1 MIFREQEGIPSWHYT
16 FEVWSQILYAALKGL
31 FLRPFCWLLGEE
43 RIPHHS
49 QSSQHYQAQFSQ
61 PHQAQFSQP
70 QQPYFTKNIAPK
82 QQFPSQPINLPT
94 PLPVKHNFPT
104 NRQVFG
110 PPQPQNNVFH
120 PKNSHKPT
128 QKPEPMDTA
137 TRQTVR
143 SNRFKPSGPR
153 NFVAEELYNT
163 EQTEPYPET
172 FDYPDSYYDQSPYN
186 ANDIYSRTQTDFDLQ
201 KIEIPPQSIVAKDI
215 RTSLPEGTELILDP
229 LVYKDGAIE
238 FSSCITKV
246 KDQKAT
252 IEIRN
257 NTGASQ
263 IFVLDKD
270 FLQTFGTVID
280 PNEYE
285 CFSIENNSNH
295 INSTCPTSL
304 NFDQLRIDHLNFE
317 EKSELYKLVKEFSSI
332 FHTENE
338 PLTFSNTVKHEIRT
352 TDDIPIHTKSYRYPY
367 VHKQEVTRQINKML
381 NDGII
386 RPSQSPWSSPI
397 WIVPKKLDAS
407 GKQKWRIVV
416 DYRKLNE
423 KTIDDR
429 YPIPNITDILDKLGR
444 CNYFTT
450 LDLASGFHQIELHP
464 NSIPKTAF
472 NVENGHY
479 EFVRLP
485 FGLKNAP
492 STFQRVM
499 DNVLK
504 ELQGKV
510 CLVYMDDI
518 IIFSTSLQE
527 HISNL
532 KKVFQKLKGAGLK
545 IQIDKCEFLCKSVE
559 FLGHVV
565 TPEGIRPNPK
575 KIEAIKKFP
584 IPKTAKEIKSFLG
597 LIGYYRKFINNFAHL
612 TKPLTHCL
620 KKNVKIQHTPEFIKC
635 FETCK

>member
-1 MIFREQEGIPSWHYT
+1 MTDQTLGLLDGDYT
-16 FEVWSQILYAALKGL
+16 TYLSDDSVETEDDGERLNFIIEFFNSINPPGMLQHRLRCCYAAKELKNKEGSVQ
-31 FLRPFCWLLGEE
+31 RKQISHQQHEE
-43 RIPHHS
+43 IPHHS

-70 QQPYFTKNIAPK
+70 QQPYFTENIAPK

-137 TRQTVR
+137 TRQIVR

-163 EQTEPYPET
+163 EQTEPHPET

-246 KDQKAT
+246 KGQKAT

-304 NFDQLRIDHLNFE
+304 NFDQLRIDHPNFE

-367 VHKQEVTRQINKML
+367 VHN
-381 NDGII
+381 
-386 RPSQSPWSSPI
+386 
-397 WIVPKKLDAS
+397 
-407 GKQKWRIVV
+407 
-416 DYRKLNE
+416 RKL
-423 KTIDDR
+423 
-429 YPIPNITDILDKLGR
+429 PG
-444 CNYFTT
+444 
-450 LDLASGFHQIELHP
+450 
-464 NSIPKTAF
+464 
-472 NVENGHY
+472 
-479 EFVRLP
+479 
-485 FGLKNAP
+485 
-492 STFQRVM
+492 
-499 DNVLK
+499 
-504 ELQGKV
+504 
-510 CLVYMDDI
+510 
-518 IIFSTSLQE
+518 
-527 HISNL
+527 
-532 KKVFQKLKGAGLK
+532 
-545 IQIDKCEFLCKSVE
+545 KSVE
-559 FLGHVV
+559 CSMMV
-565 TPEGIRPNPK
+565 
-575 KIEAIKKFP
+575 
-584 IPKTAKEIKSFLG
+584 
-597 LIGYYRKFINNFAHL
+597 
-612 TKPLTHCL
+612 
-620 KKNVKIQHTPEFIKC
+620 
-635 FETCK
+635 

>member
-1 MIFREQEGIPSWHYT
+1 MRIDALTRRHDHRHNHLQPSYSFRPRQNNYNASSYP
-16 FEVWSQILYAALKGL
+16 
-31 FLRPFCWLLGEE
+31 RPQHPHHQTLQSHHTSYSYNNPTQHNQFTSNFNNRQS

-70 QQPYFTKNIAPK
+70 QQPYFTENIAPK

-163 EQTEPYPET
+163 EQTEPHPET

-257 NTGASQ
+257 NT
-263 IFVLDKD
+263 
-270 FLQTFGTVID
+270 
-280 PNEYE
+280 
-285 CFSIENNSNH
+285 
-295 INSTCPTSL
+295 
-304 NFDQLRIDHLNFE
+304 
-317 EKSELYKLVKEFSSI
+317 
-332 FHTENE
+332 
-338 PLTFSNTVKHEIRT
+338 
-352 TDDIPIHTKSYRYPY
+352 
-367 VHKQEVTRQINKML
+367 
-381 NDGII
+381 
-386 RPSQSPWSSPI
+386 
-397 WIVPKKLDAS
+397 
-407 GKQKWRIVV
+407 VV
-416 DYRKLNE
+416 
-423 KTIDDR
+423 
-429 YPIPNITDILDKLGR
+429 
-444 CNYFTT
+444 
-450 LDLASGFHQIELHP
+450 Q
-464 NSIPKTAF
+464 
-472 NVENGHY
+472 
-479 EFVRLP
+479 VRL
-485 FGLKNAP
+485 A
-492 STFQRVM
+492 V
-499 DNVLK
+499 
-504 ELQGKV
+504 
-510 CLVYMDDI
+510 
-518 IIFSTSLQE
+518 
-527 HISNL
+527 H
-532 KKVFQKLKGAGLK
+532 
-545 IQIDKCEFLCKSVE
+545 LCRKS
-559 FLGHVV
+559 
-565 TPEGIRPNPK
+565 
-575 KIEAIKKFP
+575 
-584 IPKTAKEIKSFLG
+584 
-597 LIGYYRKFINNFAHL
+597 
-612 TKPLTHCL
+612 
-620 KKNVKIQHTPEFIKC
+620 
-635 FETCK
+635 